1 MCLNWLLNYH
11 MLKKCKSKF
20 FCRVKRYNKRP
31 HTLLHNPEYAQDNK
45 DGNVSKAN
53 KSIDEK
59 KIRIPIWIA
68 KVISTRIWLKETHF
82 WTVVLISRW
91 LVIGCRKNDLNRE
104 SKNKEYYQLSL
115 IIIKSSKWS
124 SYYQNIFSL
133 QYIQQS
139 KADAF
144 VALNITPNKVDIT
157 NLKRKQYH
165 FWNSYFPSLQG
176 KGVGILMGIL
186 VISYA

>member
-1 MCLNWLLNYH
+1 

-20 FCRVKRYNKRP
+20 SVE
-31 HTLLHNPEYAQDNK
+31 L
-45 DGNVSKAN
+45 NVIINVPIHFYTILNTRKIIKTVTFLKLIN
-53 KSIDEK
+53 QLMKK

-68 KVISTRIWLKETHF
+68 KIISTRIWLKEMHF
-82 WTVVLISRW
+82 WMVVLISRW

-186 VISYA
+186 IISFA